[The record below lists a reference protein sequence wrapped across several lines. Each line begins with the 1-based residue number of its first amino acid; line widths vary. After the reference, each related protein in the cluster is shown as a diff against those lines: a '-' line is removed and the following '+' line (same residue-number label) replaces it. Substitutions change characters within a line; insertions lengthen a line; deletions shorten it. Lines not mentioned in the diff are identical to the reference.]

1 MEPFELS
8 QSEILYRSRTP
19 PLIFTK
25 TYSLL
30 TSASCLLSYSHAPPL
45 ANEQSNLQSSE
56 KESKAKRR
64 YLEKDKG
71 QSSIERIVLRLRN
84 LGLAASDDDEE
95 DDAEDNEEEDVKKPV
110 TEEERL
116 GDLLKREWEK
126 NKEEQAAESNEGDG
140 GLSAVKKR
148 RARASSLSE
157 LTIED
162 FGLRRLRRDGMYLR
176 VRINI
181 PKAGLTQAVMEKIH
195 DNWRKEEL
203 VRLKFHERR
212 TGGMVIWRAG
222 SVMVVYRGRDYQ
234 GPSAVFNQMARPE
247 EHYQGPS
254 AGSVLVYSY
263 LMREDEATLGKI
275 TKPRRPKTV
284 VLCPTRELSEQI
296 MRHMPEHPNVV
307 TLRET
312 YEDEHAV
319 HLGMELCEGVE
330 LFDRNVARGHYTE
343 RAAAVVT
350 KTIMAVV
357 QVRHGFALC
366 LSPDWSID
374 VLCLSLSSCAA
385 PSSSS
390 LAVKPFKGFH
400 LDLDELGRFVSNKG
414 NESVLKNFWHH
425 TDAIICCSMK
435 AMPVFI
441 FANQAGLDMLETT
454 LVSLQDISL
463 EKIFDDNGRKTL
475 CSEFPQIMQQG
486 FASLQGGICLS
497 SMGRPVSYER
507 AVAWKVLNEEENA
520 HCICFVFINWS
531 FV

>member
-45 ANEQSNLQSSE
+45 ANERTNLQSSE

-195 DNWRKEEL
+195 DTWRKEEL

-263 LMREDEATLGKI
+263 VTLMREDEATLGKI

-284 VLCPTRELSEQI
+284 VLCPTRELSEQFKLVCCSFFLFPC
-296 MRHMPEHPNVV
+296 RK
-307 TLRET
+307 TLQR
-312 YEDEHAV
+312 
-319 HLGMELCEGVE
+319 
-330 LFDRNVARGHYTE
+330 
-343 RAAAVVT
+343 
-350 KTIMAVV
+350 
-357 QVRHGFALC
+357 
-366 LSPDWSID
+366 
-374 VLCLSLSSCAA
+374 
-385 PSSSS
+385 
-390 LAVKPFKGFH
+390 
-400 LDLDELGRFVSNKG
+400 DELGRFVSNKG

>member
-1 MEPFELS
+1 MAQKIGKS
-8 QSEILYRSRTP
+8 IRR
-19 PLIFTK
+19 
-25 TYSLL
+25 
-30 TSASCLLSYSHAPPL
+30 AGAP
-45 ANEQSNLQSSE
+45 
-56 KESKAKRR
+56 SKARVYADVNVIRPKE
-64 YLEKDKG
+64 YWDYE
-71 QSSIERIVLRLRN
+71 S
-84 LGLAASDDDEE
+84 LAVQWGFVDDDAVCRMIMRLSVLYEIIFRLCVQDDYEVVRKVGRGKYSEE
-95 DDAEDNEEEDVKKPV
+95 KNEEEQVA
-110 TEEERL
+110 ER
-116 GDLLKREWEK
+116 
-126 NKEEQAAESNEGDG
+126 NEGDG

-148 RARASSLSE
+148 RARAPSLPE

-162 FGLRRLRRDGMYLR
+162 SELRRLRRDGMYLR

-195 DNWRKEEL
+195 DTWRKEEL

-247 EHYQGPS
+247 ETLS
-254 AGSVLVYSY
+254 RTFSRKCAG
-263 LMREDEATLGKI
+263 
-275 TKPRRPKTV
+275 
-284 VLCPTRELSEQI
+284 
-296 MRHMPEHPNVV
+296 
-307 TLRET
+307 
-312 YEDEHAV
+312 
-319 HLGMELCEGVE
+319 
-330 LFDRNVARGHYTE
+330 

-414 NESVLKNFWHH
+414 NESVIKNLWHH

-435 AMPVFI
+435 AMPVFT
-441 FANQAGLDMLETT
+441 FANQVGLDMLETT

-507 AVAWKVLNEEENA
+507 AVAWKVLNE
-520 HCICFVFINWS
+520 
-531 FV
+531 

>member
-1 MEPFELS
+1 LS
-8 QSEILYRSRTP
+8 FPNLRFYIDLA
-19 PLIFTK
+19 LH
-25 TYSLL
+25 
-30 TSASCLLSYSHAPPL
+30 LLSSLKLIPSSP
-45 ANEQSNLQSSE
+45 NERSNLQSSE

-116 GDLLKREWEK
+116 GDLLKREWVRPDVILAEG
-126 NKEEQAAESNEGDG
+126 EESDDEEDDD
-140 GLSAVKKR
+140 V
-148 RARASSLSE
+148 
-157 LTIED
+157 LT
-162 FGLRRLRRDGMYLR
+162 
-176 VRINI
+176 
-181 PKAGLTQAVMEKIH
+181 
-195 DNWRKEEL
+195 L
-203 VRLKFHERR
+203 VEFERR

-263 LMREDEATLGKI
+263 FWLPSYRMTITL
-275 TKPRRPKTV
+275 
-284 VLCPTRELSEQI
+284 EI

-357 QVRHGFALC
+357 Q
-366 LSPDWSID
+366 
-374 VLCLSLSSCAA
+374 
-385 PSSSS
+385 
-390 LAVKPFKGFH
+390 FKLVCCSFF
-400 LDLDELGRFVSNKG
+400 LFPCRKTLQRDELGRFVSNKG

>member
-45 ANEQSNLQSSE
+45 ANERTNLQSSE

-195 DNWRKEEL
+195 DTWRKEEL

-263 LMREDEATLGKI
+263 FWLPSYRMTITL
-275 TKPRRPKTV
+275 
-284 VLCPTRELSEQI
+284 EI

-357 QVRHGFALC
+357 Q
-366 LSPDWSID
+366 
-374 VLCLSLSSCAA
+374 
-385 PSSSS
+385 
-390 LAVKPFKGFH
+390 FKLVCCSFF
-400 LDLDELGRFVSNKG
+400 LFPCRKTLQRDELGRFVSNKG